1 MNKKSTARMKKV
13 LRVRNS
19 VVNRQKSGED
29 LSEIAKKL
37 KIPLQKVRE
46 IVKLYEE
53 RGETYL
59 KHYTKPPFRI
69 ATSLTE
75 DEKHELEDVLINSSA
90 YKQKLKG
97 GCKDV
102 GHWTVM
108 EFQALVL
115 KKFGVS
121 VPMSEGLTVLRGLG
135 LSVVPHQNPNGLLT
149 NHTRW
154 RDQISDEFKEWKKN
168 VRPKQLTR
176 KESRAVSLYKDS
188 EHYRQT
194 GRRNSDQQLF
204 SKIRIKYQLTD
215 SLVEDSHYVAG
226 QLAKWEEKFQK
237 KESK

>member
-1 MNKKSTARMKKV
+1 MNKNSTARMKKV
-13 LRVRNS
+13 LRIRNS
-19 VVNRQKSGED
+19 VVNCQKSGEG
-29 LSEIAKKL
+29 LSEISKKL

-59 KHYTKPPFRI
+59 KNYSKPPLRI

-75 DEKHELEDVLINSSA
+75 DEKVELEEVLINSCA

-102 GHWTVM
+102 GHWTVV

-115 KKFGVS
+115 KMFGVR
-121 VPMSEGLTVLRGLG
+121 VPMSEGLIVLRGLG
-135 LSVVPHQNPNGLLT
+135 LSVVHHQESNAQLT
-149 NHTRW
+149 NHTLW

-168 VRPKQLTR
+168 VKPKQLTR
-176 KESRAVSLYKDS
+176 RESRAVSLYKDPD
-188 EHYRQT
+188 HYSQM
-194 GRRNSDQQLF
+194 GRRNSAQQLF

-215 SLVEDSHYVAG
+215 SLVEHSYYVTE
-226 QLAKWEEKFQK
+226 QLAKWEEKLQK

>member
-1 MNKKSTARMKKV
+1 MKKV

-19 VVNRQKSGED
+19 VVNCQKSGED

-53 RGETYL
+53 RGDTYL
-59 KHYTKPPFRI
+59 KNYSKQPLRL

-75 DEKHELEDVLINSSA
+75 DDKIELEEVLKNSSA

-97 GCKDV
+97 GCRDV
-102 GHWTVM
+102 GHWTAL

-115 KKFGVS
+115 KMFGVR
-121 VPMSEGLTVLRGLG
+121 VPMSEGLIVLRGLG
-135 LSVVPHQNPNGLLT
+135 LSVVPHQESTGLLT

-154 RDQISDEFKEWKKN
+154 RDQLSDEFKEWKKN
-168 VRPKQLTR
+168 VKPKQLTR
-176 KESRAVSLYKDS
+176 RESRAVSIYKDP
-188 EHYRQT
+188 ENYRQT
-194 GRRNSDQQLF
+194 GRRTSEQQLF

-215 SLVEDSHYVAG
+215 SLVEHSYYVTA
-226 QLAKWEEKFQK
+226 QLAKWEVKLQK